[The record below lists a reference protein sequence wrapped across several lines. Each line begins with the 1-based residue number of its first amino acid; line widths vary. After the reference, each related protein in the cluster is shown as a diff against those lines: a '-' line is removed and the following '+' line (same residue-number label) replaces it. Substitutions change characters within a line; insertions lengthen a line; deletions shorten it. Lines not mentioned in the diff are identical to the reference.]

1 MKRDDLAW
9 FTFLNILA
17 LCYCLLTGATF
28 FLSSVIVSG
37 ISCVSLIA
45 LGRRE
50 GYIAGFFNSCA
61 YAWVA
66 YENGLY
72 GEVALN
78 LLFFLPTGIIG
89 LIMWSKKM
97 KNGLVLMR
105 GLSNHKKI
113 YLLVS
118 STLIIIVL
126 GKVLKSVPGQNEPY
140 FDSATNVL
148 SIIATFL
155 MMWRYKEQWILYIS
169 LNIISIAMWLIRW
182 YSGGFAGDLMVL
194 MWGIYL
200 INSIYG
206 YWKWDKGSKKP
217 I

>member
-1 MKRDDLAW
+1 
-9 FTFLNILA
+9 
-17 LCYCLLTGATF
+17 
-28 FLSSVIVSG
+28 
-37 ISCVSLIA
+37 VSLIA
-45 LGRRE
+45 LGRRA
-50 GYIAGFFNSCA
+50 GYIAGFYNSCA

-89 LIMWSKKM
+89 LVMWSKKM
-97 KNGLVLMR
+97 KKGLVLMR
-105 GLSNHKKI
+105 GLSNQKKV

-126 GKVLKSVPGQNEPY
+126 GKVLSSIQGQNEPY

-148 SIIATFL
+148 SILATFL
-155 MMWRYKEQWILYIS
+155 MMWRYKEQWILYMS

-194 MWGIYL
+194 MWGLYL
-200 INSIYG
+200 INSFYG
-206 YWKWDKGSKKP
+206 YWKWHKGSKRP